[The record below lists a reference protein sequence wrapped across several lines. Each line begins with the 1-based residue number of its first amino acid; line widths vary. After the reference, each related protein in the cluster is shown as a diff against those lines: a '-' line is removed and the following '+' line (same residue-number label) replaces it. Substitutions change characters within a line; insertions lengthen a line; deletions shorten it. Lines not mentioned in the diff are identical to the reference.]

1 MCARLE
7 EIPKLHAKM
16 SNAIKRIITVIS
28 LGRKFRLLSRYPRSL
43 SFETAAA
50 FGTKSPDV
58 PRDFVTAE
66 GAAGQGRGG
75 RIAGWVWGPDVAA
88 ENRSQAVKSTA
99 ISGCRWLGVN
109 WKDFSRRQQEP
120 GQQKI
125 PVPVPAVL

>member
-28 LGRKFRLLSRYPRSL
+28 LGRKFRLLSRYPHSL

-75 RIAGWVWGPDVAA
+75 RIAGSGGQTLLLRTGAKQLKAQPSRAA
-88 ENRSQAVKSTA
+88 D
-99 ISGCRWLGVN
+99 GL
-109 WKDFSRRQQEP
+109 
-120 GQQKI
+120 
-125 PVPVPAVL
+125 L